1 METSMATKFDLK
13 DDSVVVIIGSG
24 AGGGTL
30 ANELAQRGVRS
41 VILEAGKHFTQAD
54 FENDEWE
61 MFNKIS
67 WLDKRISAGGWHH
80 TKTYPNLPAWIVKG
94 VGGSTVHWSGVALR
108 FMPHD
113 FHNRSTYGA
122 VKDANLIDWPIT
134 YDELA
139 PFYDLAEKKMGV
151 TTTAAS
157 GLPALPENNHY
168 KVLAAGARKI
178 GYKEIVRPM
187 AVNSQPYDGRPGCM
201 QIGFCMQGCKIGAK
215 WSTLYTEVPRALAT
229 GKAELRPQSMVLQIE
244 HDAAGKVTGVLYVDE
259 RGRRQFQR
267 ARIVCVAGNSIES
280 PRLLLNSA
288 SSKFPQGLAN
298 SSGQVGRNYLNHTTA
313 AAVAIHR
320 KPVYMYRGTAL
331 AAVVSDEARLNTQ
344 RGFFGGYHLE
354 GLALGLPFTAAFM
367 KPGGW
372 GRDVSSALE
381 MYDHMSCV
389 WVCGEDL
396 AQERNSITL
405 HATQKDQYGLPVPIV
420 SKTDHANDAAIRA
433 HGLAQFRKMSEAVG
447 ATRVIDMPPYPAS
460 HNMGTNRMS
469 ARASDGV
476 VNRWGQSHD
485 IPNLFVS
492 DGSQF
497 ASSSASNPTL
507 TIVALAIRQ
516 AGYIAGALQRRE
528 L

>member
-1 METSMATKFDLK
+1 MAAKFDLD

-30 ANELAQRGVRS
+30 ANELAQRGVRC
-41 VILEAGKHFTQAD
+41 VILEAGKHYTQD
-54 FENDEWE
+54 DIENDEWA
-61 MFNKIS
+61 MFGKIS

-94 VGGSTVHWSGVALR
+94 VGGSTVHWAGLALR
-108 FMPHD
+108 FLPHD
-113 FHNRSTYGA
+113 FRTRSTYGH
-122 VKDANLIDWPIT
+122 VPGANLIDWPIS
-134 YDELA
+134 YDDLA
-139 PFYDLAEKKMGV
+139 PYYDLAEKKMGV
-151 TTTAAS
+151 AGSKSS
-157 GLPALPENNHY
+157 GLPLLPENNHY
-168 KVLAAGARKI
+168 KVLAEGARRI
-178 GYKEIVRPM
+178 GYKDIVRPM
-187 AVNSQPYDGRPGCM
+187 AINSKPYDDRPGCL

-215 WSTLYTEVPRALAT
+215 WSTLYTEIPKALAT
-229 GKAELRPQSMVLQIE
+229 GRVELRPQAMALQVQ
-244 HDAAGKVTGVLYVDE
+244 HNAKGKVTGVLYVDKD
-259 RGRRQFQR
+259 GKKQFQK

-288 SSKFPQGLAN
+288 SNLFPQGLAN

-313 AAVAIHR
+313 AAVAIHQ

-331 AAVVSDEARLNTQ
+331 AAVVSDEAALDTK
-344 RGFFGGYHLE
+344 RGFYGGYHLE
-354 GLALGLPFTAAFM
+354 GLSLGLPFTAAFM

-372 GRDVSSALE
+372 GREVTSALE

-396 AQERNSITL
+396 AAEQNGITL
-405 HATQKDQYGLPVPIV
+405 HATEKDQYGLPVPVV
-420 SKTDHANDAAIRA
+420 SKTDHANDAAMRR
-433 HGLAQFRKMSEAVG
+433 HGLEQFRKMSEAVG

-469 ARASDGV
+469 AKARDGV
-476 VNRWGQSHD
+476 VNKWGQTHD
-485 IPNLFVS
+485 IKNLFVS

-497 ASSSASNPTL
+497 ASSSAANPTL

-516 AGYIAGALQRRE
+516 AGYIAGALKRQE